1 LKKIEEMLTRKA
13 EEDKAV
19 FARLEAG
26 QAKLISMGEMTMKKI
41 DKSTSTICTAV
52 FEATEVNTPTC
63 FVILPYELP
72 DPEGELDKEEEKSML
87 DKAEG

>member
-1 LKKIEEMLTRKA
+1 
-13 EEDKAV
+13 
-19 FARLEAG
+19 
-26 QAKLISMGEMTMKKI
+26 LILMGDETIAKI

-72 DPEGELDKEEEKSML
+72 DSDAKLNEEEEQSML
-87 DKAEG
+87 DKAEGWIGTVTGLVEEGER